1 MTKIKVEHSTD
12 YTVLSNSIFRD
23 ENLSLKARGLLATML
38 SMPDDWD
45 FTTQGLIRILKDGDS
60 AIRSAIKELESAH
73 YLERVRTRNEKGTFA
88 GIEYVLH
95 ETPYVVNPS
104 VEEPHVENQHVDN
117 QRQLNK
123 YILNKQELNK
133 QELNNYLLCAN
144 NEKSSDFQTRFIPP
158 TVEQV
163 RDYCLERKNNIS
175 PEIFCDYYA
184 SKGWMIGR
192 NKMKDW
198 KAAVR
203 TWENK
208 DRQKPKVGVTGVELD
223 DEIDHSLDGIF

>member
-23 ENLSLKARGLLATML
+23 KNLSLKARGLLTTML

-60 AIRSAIKELESAH
+60 SIRSAIKELELAH

-95 ETPYVVNPS
+95 ETPYVANPS

-133 QELNNYLLCAN
+133 QELNNYLLCDH
-144 NEKSSDFQTRFIPP
+144 NEKTSDFQTKFIPP

-163 RDYCLERKNNIS
+163 KAYCHERKNNIS

-208 DRQKPKVGVTGVELD
+208 DKQKPKVGDTGVELD

>member
-23 ENLSLKARGLLATML
+23 KNLSLKARGLLTTML

-60 AIRSAIKELESAH
+60 SIRSAIKELELAH

-95 ETPYVVNPS
+95 ETPYVANPS
-104 VEEPHVENQHVDN
+104 VDYPHVENQHVDN

-133 QELNNYLLCAN
+133 QELNNYLLCDH
-144 NEKSSDFQTRFIPP
+144 NEKTSDFQTKFIPP

-163 RDYCLERKNNIS
+163 KAYCHERKNNIS

-208 DRQKPKVGVTGVELD
+208 DKQKPKVGDTGVELD